1 MAENMANVMFVM
13 QKRPDGLASIT
24 LDRPEKHN
32 AFTAETI
39 LGLTHAFHTLGQ
51 DPDVRAILLSGNGP
65 SFCAGADA
73 QWMREQ
79 ATSSD
84 ADNRAD
90 AMRLSDMLA
99 TINDCAKTVICI
111 AHGNVFGGGVGLVAC
126 ADLVIARPQTQ
137 FRLSEVRL
145 GLTPATIS
153 PFVVAKIGQ
162 SHARRY
168 FLTAESFGA
177 EQAVQIGLA
186 HIVSDDPQAQVE
198 TWLAQVLLGAPGAIA
213 DAKSLIR
220 DVSDRPISFSLRSE
234 TADRIADRR
243 ASPEG
248 REGLAAFLE
257 KRKPGWA
264 QA

>member
-1 MAENMANVMFVM
+1 MFVM
-13 QKRPDGLASIT
+13 QKRADGLATVT

-39 LGLTHAFHTLGQ
+39 LGLTQAFSTLGA
-51 DPDVRAILLSGNGP
+51 DPDVRAILLAGTGP

-73 QWMREQ
+73 GWMREQ
-79 ATSSD
+79 ASASD

-99 TINDCAKTVICI
+99 TINDCPRPVICI

-126 ADLVIARPQTQ
+126 ADMVVARPETQ

-177 EQAVQIGLA
+177 AQALGLGLV
-186 HIVSDDPQAQVE
+186 HVVSDDPQAQVE
-198 TWLAQVLLGAPGAIA
+198 AWFQNLLLGAPGAIA
-213 DAKSLIR
+213 DAKSLVR
-220 DVSDRPISFSLRSE
+220 DVADRPISFSLRSE
-234 TADRIADRR
+234 TADRIAERR

-248 REGLAAFLE
+248 REGLQAFLD

-264 QA
+264 QP

>member
-1 MAENMANVMFVM
+1 MFVM
-13 QKRPDGLASIT
+13 QRRADGLATVT

-32 AFTAETI
+32 AFTAEII
-39 LGLTHAFHTLGQ
+39 LGLTQAFHALGH
-51 DPDVRAILLSGNGP
+51 DPEVRAILLSGNGP

-73 QWMREQ
+73 GWMREQ
-79 ATSSD
+79 ATASD

-99 TINDCAKTVICI
+99 TLNDCPKPVICV

-126 ADLVIARPQTQ
+126 ADLVVAHPGTQ

-177 EQAVQIGLA
+177 EQALAMGLA
-186 HIVSDDPQAQVE
+186 HVVSDEPAAQVE
-198 TWLAQVLLGAPGAIA
+198 AWFAHLLLGAPGAIA

-220 DVSDRPISFSLRSE
+220 DVSDRPVSFSLRSE
-234 TADRIADRR
+234 TADRIAERR
-243 ASPEG
+243 ASAEG

-257 KRKPGWA
+257 KRKPSWTA
-264 QA
+264 

>member
-1 MAENMANVMFVM
+1 MLTVATDA
-13 QKRPDGLASIT
+13 RGLARVT
-24 LDRPEKHN
+24 LNRPEKHN

-39 LGLTHAFHTLGQ
+39 LELTHAFATLGA
-51 DPDVRAILLSGNGP
+51 DPTVRAILLAGNGP

-73 QWMREQ
+73 GWMREQ
-79 ATSSD
+79 AAAGD
-84 ADNRAD
+84 EANRAD

-99 TINDCAKTVICI
+99 TINDCPKPVI
-111 AHGNVFGGGVGLVAC
+111 ALVHGKAYGGGMGLAAC
-126 ADLVIARPQTQ
+126 ADMVVATPDAE

-177 EQAVQIGLA
+177 EQALAMGLA
-186 HIVSDDPQAQVE
+186 HVVSDEPAAQVE
-198 TWLAQVLLGAPGAIA
+198 AWFAQLLLGAPGAIA

-248 REGLAAFLE
+248 REGLQAFLD
-257 KRKPGWA
+257 KRKPTWA
-264 QA
+264 PK